1 MFDLKVESKLGNANV
16 VTSKNR
22 GLNAEEWADIAVN
35 RIVQISADTPL
46 PLREQAIAYKG
57 RIKNLLMGYFQQVAK
72 SERSTIKVILEQQGH
87 RDIAKNIEDI

>member
-1 MFDLKVESKLGNANV
+1 MFNLKVESNLGNANV

-35 RIVQISADTPL
+35 RIVQISVDTPL

-57 RIKNLLMGYFQQVAK
+57 RIKNLLIGYFKQVAK

-87 RDIAKNIEDI
+87 TDIAKNIEDI